1 MPSIDLEFLKKLQ
14 SNYKEYPN
22 FIETGTF
29 MGETILHME
38 QYFLNLYSI
47 ELKKEFYENIK
58 KNYKGNKINF
68 YLGDSSYVLKEILP
82 NITNKSIFFLD
93 GHWSSGITARGLKDT
108 PLYEELIS
116 IMSNHT
122 NEAIII
128 IDDVRLFGKGPNNG
142 ESECDW
148 EDINTKK
155 IISILGDRLRDHHFA
170 PSDLDLG
177 AMQKQEARKVISS
190 RVAYDP
196 MNALRLKIKNIKSG
210 SVF

>member
-128 IDDVRLFGKGPNNG
+128 IDDVRLFGKGPNKYN
-142 ESECDW
+142 EICNW
-148 EDINTKK
+148 EDINIET
-155 IISILGDRLRDHHFA
+155 I
-170 PSDLDLG
+170 
-177 AMQKQEARKVISS
+177 
-190 RVAYDP
+190 
-196 MNALRLKIKNIKSG
+196 LKIVKTRLTNYYFLPSKIYKEDRMVIHISK
-210 SVF
+210 